1 MGDCSIVSTVLIG
14 TLAIDPRKIT
24 RRLLKV
30 FQKLVFRNEISEMDT
45 TESHLQNQKKT
56 IELCNEWILHLHN
69 THNVKKEAIDDRD
82 SLLERV
88 REEKKE
94 GN

>member
-1 MGDCSIVSTVLIG
+1 MGDCRIVSTVLIG
-14 TLAIDPRKIT
+14 TLAHDSWEIT

-45 TESHLQNQKKT
+45 TESHLQNQKKS
-56 IELCNEWILHLHN
+56 LNSVMNGFYKHN
-69 THNVKKEAIDDRD
+69 THNVKKEAKDDRD

>member
-1 MGDCSIVSTVLIG
+1 M
-14 TLAIDPRKIT
+14 R
-24 RRLLKV
+24 
-30 FQKLVFRNEISEMDT
+30 FQKWILCKT
-45 TESHLQNQKKT
+45 KKT

-69 THNVKKEAIDDRD
+69 THNAKKEAIDDRD

-94 GN
+94 GNRILRRRKGTK